1 MIQTV
6 RTTPETHLRKGAM
19 MKNLHVRRRSLVALA
34 AVATAAVTLSA
45 CSSGG
50 TDAAGKGDGT
60 NVVYVMSDNLGDKGF
75 NDSAAA
81 GFDRAKA
88 EGAGTKL
95 LQASPSD
102 PQLWRQNLE
111 AVANS
116 GQYDLIFTGPGMH
129 DNLAAVAPQHPD
141 QKYVFFDDELKAPNV
156 LSIRYAQNEGSYLA
170 GVLAANAS
178 LDPKTFPLSKGNKKV
193 GIVAGQDLPGIQ
205 EFIVGFKQG
214 VASVDPGIGVNI
226 SFVGN
231 FNDAQ
236 KAYDLTTTLFNSGA
250 DVVYNVAGPAG
261 LGILKAAADTNHYAI
276 GVDSDQNGLHPKNVL
291 ASMLKQ
297 IGNSVYDS
305 VKKYEKGEITFG
317 ETVVYGLDNDGVA
330 LVYNDALVPAEVK
343 QKIDVAKQK
352 VVSGEVKV
360 DSVLK

>member
-1 MIQTV
+1 MIK
-6 RTTPETHLRKGAM
+6 HLY
-19 MKNLHVRRRSLVALA
+19 VRRRSLVALA
-34 AVATAAVTLSA
+34 AAAAVTLSA

-50 TDAAGKGDGT
+50 TNAGGSGDNGDGLS
-60 NVVYVMSDNLGDKGF
+60 VVYVMSDNLGDKGF

-88 EGAGTKL
+88 EGASTKL

-111 AVANS
+111 AVSNA
-116 GQYDLIFTGPGMH
+116 GTYDLIFTGPGMH

-141 QKYVFFDDELKAPNV
+141 QKYVFFDDELQAPNV
-156 LSIRYAQNEGSYLA
+156 VSIRYAQNEGSYLA

-178 LDPKTFPLSKGNKKV
+178 LDPKTFPLSKASKKV

-214 VASVDPGIGVNI
+214 VASVDPGITVNV

-236 KAYDLTTTLFNSGA
+236 KAYDLTTTQFNSGA

-276 GVDSDQNGLHPKNVL
+276 GVDSDQNGLHPENVL

-317 ETVVYGLDNDGVA
+317 ETVVYGLDNEGVA
-330 LVYNDALVPAEVK
+330 LVYNDALVPDDVK
-343 QKIDVAKQK
+343 RKVDAAKEK
-352 VVSGEVKV
+352 VISGEVKV